1 MANQLE
7 RFAKRKNYLVF
18 VDSDGCAM
26 DTMERKHTQCFGPGL
41 VAEWG
46 LEPAR
51 GLVLSRWNEIN
62 LYSMTRGINRF
73 EGLALILKEIS
84 DAGGDIPGLD
94 DLLRWTSAGGVLNH
108 RTLRAEIEQ
117 TDSICLKKALL
128 WSREVNRQV
137 ALLPKEDR
145 RPFEGVQRAL
155 ARAHRYADVA
165 VISNAPL
172 ETVLEEWDMY
182 GLLEHTDIVLAEDCG
197 SKERCIAGL
206 LEMGYSRDHVLAC
219 GDACDDLRA
228 AERSGVFFYPILV
241 KHENESW
248 AEFASDGL
256 NCLRTGTYAG
266 AYQQEKIEQ
275 FLANLSK

>member
-7 RFAKRKNYLVF
+7 RFVKRKNYLIF

-41 VAEWG
+41 VDEWG
-46 LEPAR
+46 LERGR
-51 GLVLSRWNEIN
+51 GLILSRWNEIN
-62 LYSMTRGINRF
+62 LYTTTRGINRF
-73 EGLALILKEIS
+73 EGLAMILREIS
-84 DAGGDIPGLD
+84 EAGYDIPGLD
-94 DLLRWTSAGGVLNH
+94 DLLRWTSAGGALNH
-108 RTLRAEIEQ
+108 RTLQEEIER
-117 TDSICLKKALL
+117 TNSICLKKALL
-128 WSREVNRQV
+128 WSRESNRQI

-172 ETVLEEWDMY
+172 ATVLEEWDMY

-206 LEMGYSRDHVLAC
+206 LEMGYYATEAGYMLAKKEGIDMPITC
-219 GDACDDLRA
+219 AMYDLLYRGKPVQECIQKLM
-228 AERSGVFFYPILV
+228 ERPRKS
-241 KHENESW
+241 E
-248 AEFASDGL
+248 
-256 NCLRTGTYAG
+256 
-266 AYQQEKIEQ
+266 IEDIWR
-275 FLANLSK
+275 